1 MTELI
6 KEYMFSLHILMV
18 EIEPRA
24 PFMIEKNVLP
34 LGYVFRPHLLND
46 KITFESIQEYAGH
59 VNLSQI
65 LTLLLMPSLFWGDLL
80 AYCVEMLR

>member
-6 KEYMFSLHILMV
+6 KEYMFSFHILMV

-46 KITFESIQEYAGH
+46 KIAFESIQEYAGH
-59 VNLSQI
+59 VNLSQNPDTAFNA
-65 LTLLLMPSLFWGDLL
+65 LTFLRGSVGLL
-80 AYCVEMLR
+80 C